1 MDNKLIS
8 KEQTKFLQEQKGLLF
23 EYYAQVSSPR
33 LDARILGD
41 LQVWVYGDDRK
52 NFTPHCHVMKSDK
65 SVEWEV
71 SIIDWN
77 IINVKNG
84 TVTGQMEKLFNEW
97 LAAKSTKDKSKLNK
111 EMVYI
116 MWDAVNPNNDLLE
129 FTDSHN
135 IKIEDIE
142 LNQYIDELKKDIEN
156 GQEHSN
162 AVS

>member
-23 EYYAQVSSPR
+23 EYYAQVSNPR
-33 LDARILGD
+33 LDIRKLGD

-97 LAAKSTKDKSKLNK
+97 LVAKSTKDKSKLNK

-156 GQEHSN
+156 GKEHTDT
-162 AVS
+162 V